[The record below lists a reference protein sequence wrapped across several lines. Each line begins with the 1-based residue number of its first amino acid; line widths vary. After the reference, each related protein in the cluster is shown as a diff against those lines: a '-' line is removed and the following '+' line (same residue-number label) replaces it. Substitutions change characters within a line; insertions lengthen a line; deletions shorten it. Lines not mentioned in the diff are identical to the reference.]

1 MLTPSTKN
9 HFLLIIFHMFLI
21 LKVQPRAVDRLHG
34 NEWVVK
40 GVVINS
46 LLIDEF
52 DGIDV
57 NELQMGKPFLFRV
70 FRFVKTSVILT
81 VYIAYDVVI
90 KLLAGQHVAFFPL
103 KEECFDQRRAAGSV
117 IRVFYIVR
125 PASVPRAIAEP

>member
-1 MLTPSTKN
+1 M
-9 HFLLIIFHMFLI
+9 LIIFHMFLI
-21 LKVQPRAVDRLHG
+21 LKVQPGAVDRLHG

-40 GVVINS
+40 GVVLNS

-57 NELQMGKPFLFRV
+57 NELQMGKPFLFRI

-81 VYIAYDVVI
+81 VYIADDVVI
-90 KLLAGQHVAFFPL
+90 KLLAGQHVAFFL
-103 KEECFDQRRAAGSV
+103 FEEECFDQRRDAGSV

-125 PASVPRAIAEP
+125 PAGLKRAISEP

>member
-21 LKVQPRAVDRLHG
+21 LKVQPRAVDRLLG
-34 NEWVVK
+34 GWVCLN
-40 GVVINS
+40 VVINS

-103 KEECFDQRRAAGSV
+103 KEECFDQRRDAGSV